1 MKARDQTLAFLLLL
15 GTVGNLR
22 YRPEATLSAAASTA
36 VNGASSSEGS
46 PGFVRRRFRGGLV
59 DYVVAVL
66 VGLGLAEVATLITT
80 LYLHRVLSHKAIR
93 LHPALT
99 ILLRLG
105 TWMLTSISPREWV
118 AVHRKHHNFSDVE
131 GDPHSPYIEGY
142 WKIMLANVY
151 YYRREAN
158 NDNTLEKYAA
168 GLPYD
173 RLDRVLFRRGT
184 LGFSLTGL
192 ILVVLMG
199 LGPGL
204 VALLTLAVVYLVLN
218 AAINGAGHTFGYK
231 SFKNDATN
239 LRLLALIT
247 FGEGLHN
254 NHHARPASPKLS
266 AFRGEFDPAWPV
278 IRLLVALRLAEVIG
292 KVNEGWED
300 HRRRIPSTTASPA
313 SISAED

>member
-1 MKARDQTLAFLLLL
+1 
-15 GTVGNLR
+15 VG
-22 YRPEATLSAAASTA
+22 
-36 VNGASSSEGS
+36 
-46 PGFVRRRFRGGLV
+46 
-59 DYVVAVL
+59 YVVAVL
-66 VGLGLAEVATLITT
+66 VGLGLAEAATLITT
-80 LYLHRVLSHKAIR
+80 IYLHRVLSHKAIR

-99 ILLRLG
+99 LFMRLG

-158 NDNTLEKYAA
+158 RDDTLEKYAA
-168 GLPYD
+168 DLPFD
-173 RLDRVLFRRGT
+173 RLDRMFLRRGL
-184 LGFSLTGL
+184 LGFSLTGV
-192 ILVVLMG
+192 ILVLLVG
-199 LGPGL
+199 FGPGL
-204 VALLTLAVVYLVLN
+204 VALATLAVVYLVLN

-231 SFKNDATN
+231 SFANDATN

-254 NHHARPASPKLS
+254 NHHARPASAKLS

-278 IRLLVALRLAEVIG
+278 VRLLERLRLAEVLT
-292 KVNEGWED
+292 KVDEGWED
-300 HRRRIPSTTASPA
+300 HRRRIATTVVSPLG
-313 SISAED
+313 SLTKETDL